1 MLGYASLDVRGL
13 ARVGHCLPLR
23 GMDGLMSP
31 IGKVFRVGLIF
42 WKDKAGKGQCSVF
55 TSDLDCLGGSAKILK
70 FYGPD
75 YLRVVKGL

>member
-1 MLGYASLDVRGL
+1 
-13 ARVGHCLPLR
+13 
-23 GMDGLMSP
+23 MSP